1 VEDMK
6 NKILLNIIVL
16 VLIANTGIYSKEQV
30 KQIIPERI
38 YDDNI
43 SYGINYGK
51 AYFQLR
57 KFFKVNLTNSGDDEY
72 IAFYYECT
80 KRCYEPNLYNLVR
93 LYRLNKNKIN
103 KIYKIDHVCLLD
115 YNESDID
122 MKLIKE
128 LEKYFGA
135 WNGYFYVYD
144 LNGNGVPELFLYDLG
159 GIGGSFG
166 IYEFNKEKDKFE
178 ILFDPSQLSNYA
190 KMLIDKEKKAFI
202 IYEPYEP
209 KGNYPAHVLQY
220 AEVEYKWDDK
230 KKRYERKKLRDG
242 LTYED
247 VEKIN
252 K

>member
-1 VEDMK
+1 MK
-6 NKILLNIIVL
+6 NKMILNIIVL

-30 KQIIPERI
+30 KQVIPERI

-43 SYGINYGK
+43 FFGVNYGK

-72 IAFYYECT
+72 IAFYYECR
-80 KRCYEPNLYNLVR
+80 KYNEPSLYDLVR
-93 LYRLNKNKIN
+93 IYRLKNNKITR
-103 KIYKIDHVCLLD
+103 IYRIEHPCFLD
-115 YNESDID
+115 YNESDLD

-128 LEKYFGA
+128 LEKYFGM

-144 LNGNGVPELFLYDLG
+144 LNGNGVPELFMYGLG

-166 IYEFNKEKDKFE
+166 IYEYNKEKDKFE
-178 ILFDPSQLSNYA
+178 TILAAGELYNYA
-190 KMLIDKEKKAFI
+190 KMLIDKERKAFI
-202 IYEPYEP
+202 IYEHYEP
-209 KGNYPAHVLQY
+209 KGNYPAHVLHY
-220 AEVEYKWDDK
+220 AEIEYKWDDT

-247 VEKIN
+247 VEKIS